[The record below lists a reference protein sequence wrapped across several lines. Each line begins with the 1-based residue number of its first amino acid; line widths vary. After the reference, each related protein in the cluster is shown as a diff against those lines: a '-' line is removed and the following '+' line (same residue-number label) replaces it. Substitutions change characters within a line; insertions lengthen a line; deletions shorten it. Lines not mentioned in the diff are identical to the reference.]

1 VQGNKELNKKKGGP
15 ERSVGRVSRQA
26 SGESNQTRTPGRQQ
40 TLFILSPEKENEG
53 GGGAEC
59 GSVGYPHSRRLLLL
73 LLLRAYSGNW
83 RIRWTGDARLRMG
96 GDE

>member
-1 VQGNKELNKKKGGP
+1 MQGNKELNKK
-15 ERSVGRVSRQA
+15 GRPGEIRWKSEPQA
-26 SGESNQTRTPGRQQ
+26 SGESNQTRTPGRQK

-73 LLLRAYSGNW
+73 RAYSGNY